1 MKFNNIFFKTTT
13 NTKMYFKCTQR
24 LLFGEH
30 TNQSLTSV
38 GLPNNRNKV
47 RKFKPYPAFISWL
60 PLKLLIVVIAIFT
73 ACKQPNNQKNKDET
87 AKKTALIAIANT
99 KKLIKDGTLVT
110 RSDDDFESLTLQ
122 NFSVKDKVYSH
133 SGIAFKEGEEYV
145 VYHCMAG
152 IENPGG
158 AMRRDPLDSF
168 VNPLQKTGFGIFQY
182 NLSTTEI
189 KYFHQLIQKDFIAKI
204 PFDESFNLLSN
215 DSLYCSEMIYKNL
228 KTASN
233 GRVIL
238 PITVIHNFKPKIFGY
253 KFGKAFFTTFEYIG
267 IDDLYFNKF
276 CKEIR
281 RVKY

>member
-1 MKFNNIFFKTTT
+1 MIFNNIFYKTIT
-13 NTKMYFKCTQR
+13 NIKMYFKLRQQQV
-24 LLFGEH
+24 FGED
-30 TNQSLTSV
+30 TNHSLASECDT
-38 GLPNNRNKV
+38 NNRNRV
-47 RKFKPYPAFISWL
+47 RKFKTYPAFISWL

-87 AKKTALIAIANT
+87 AKKTAFIAITNA
-99 KKLIKDGTLVT
+99 KKVLKDGTLVT

-122 NFSVKDKVYSH
+122 NFSVKDKAYSH

-158 AMRRDPLDSF
+158 AMRRDSFDSF

-189 KYFHQLIQKDFIAKI
+189 KYFHHLIQKDFIAKI

-253 KFGKAFFTTFEYIG
+253 KFSKTFFSTFEYIG
-267 IDDLYFNKF
+267 IDDLYLNTF
-276 CKEIR
+276 CKELI